1 MIGKKI
7 GTTQIFRDDGRSDA
21 VTVIQAGPCTVTQIK
36 TEDTDG
42 YVGVQLGY
50 DEVRRLNK
58 PEAGHL
64 RAAREERVKR
74 SEERDLPA
82 PSHSSLLSAH
92 SSNFR
97 FLREFGVDDVS
108 EVELGQQI
116 DVTLFEAGDLVDATA
131 RAKGRGFQ
139 GGVKRYNF
147 RGGPKTHGQSDRH
160 RAPGSIGAGTTPGKV
175 IKGLRM
181 AGHMGNHR
189 VTVRKLEV
197 VESDPDRNLLFIKGA
212 VPGARNSLVL
222 IKKSGT
228 RKRKLR

>member
-1 MIGKKI
+1 MPVHGIIGKKI
-7 GTTQIFRDDGRSDA
+7 GTTQMFREDGRADA
-21 VTVIQAGPCTVTQIK
+21 VTVIQAGPCTVTQVK

-50 DEVRRLNK
+50 EEAKSLNR
-58 PEAGHL
+58 PASGHL
-64 RAAREERVKR
+64 KNM
-74 SEERDLPA
+74 DK
-82 PSHSSLLSAH
+82 
-92 SSNFR
+92 NFR

-108 EVELGQQI
+108 EVELGQAI
-116 DVTLFEAGDLVDATA
+116 DVSLFNAGDLIDATA
-131 RAKGRGFQ
+131 DSKGRGFQ

-160 RAPGSIGAGTTPGKV
+160 RAPGSVGAGSTPGKV

-181 AGHMGNHR
+181 AGHMGSQR

-197 VESDPDRNLLFIKGA
+197 IEADTDRNLIFVKGA
-212 VPGARNSLVL
+212 VPGSRNSLVL
-222 IKKSGT
+222 LKRSGS

>member
-1 MIGKKI
+1 M
-7 GTTQIFRDDGRSDA
+7 FREDGRSDA
-21 VTVIQAGPCTVTQIK
+21 VTVIQVGPCTVTQIK

-50 DEVRRLNK
+50 DEVKRQRLNK
-58 PEAGHL
+58 PASGHL
-64 RAAREERVKR
+64 EPVGKSFRV
-74 SEERDLPA
+74 
-82 PSHSSLLSAH
+82 
-92 SSNFR
+92 
-97 FLREFGVDDVS
+97 LREFGVDDVS
-108 EVELGQQI
+108 EVELGQRI
-116 DVTLFEAGDLVDATA
+116 DADMFASGDLVDATA

-160 RAPGSIGAGTTPGKV
+160 RAPGSIGAGSTPGKV
-175 IKGLRM
+175 LKGMRM

-197 VESDPDRNLLFIKGA
+197 VEADAERNLVFVKGA

-222 IKKSGT
+222 LKRSGA
-228 RKRKLR
+228 RKRKLG

>member
-1 MIGKKI
+1 MPIHGIIGKKI
-7 GTTQIFRDDGRSDA
+7 GTTQMFREDGRSDA

-50 DEVRRLNK
+50 DEVKRQRLNK
-58 PEAGHL
+58 PETGHL
-64 RAAREERVKR
+64 RPVDKT
-74 SEERDLPA
+74 
-82 PSHSSLLSAH
+82 
-92 SSNFR
+92 FR
-97 FLREFGVDDVS
+97 TLREFGVDDVG

-116 DVTLFEAGDLVDATA
+116 DVALFSAGDLVDATA

-160 RAPGSIGAGTTPGKV
+160 RAPGSIGAGSTPGKV
-175 IKGLRM
+175 LKGMRM
-181 AGHMGNHR
+181 AGHMGNNR

-197 VESDPDRNLLFIKGA
+197 MEADADRNLIFVKGA

-222 IKKSGT
+222 LKRSGS
-228 RKRKLR
+228 RKRKLG

>member
-1 MIGKKI
+1 MLEVEMPVHGIIGKKI
-7 GTTQIFRDDGRSDA
+7 GTTQMFREDGRADA
-21 VTVIQAGPCTVTQIK
+21 VTVIQAGPCTVTQVK

-50 DEVRRLNK
+50 EEAKSLNR

-64 RAAREERVKR
+64 KGVDK
-74 SEERDLPA
+74 
-82 PSHSSLLSAH
+82 
-92 SSNFR
+92 NFQ

-108 EVELGQQI
+108 EVELGQAI
-116 DVTLFEAGDLVDATA
+116 DVSLFNAGDLIDATA
-131 RAKGRGFQ
+131 DSKGRGFQ

-160 RAPGSIGAGTTPGKV
+160 RAPGSVGAGSTPGKV

-181 AGHMGNHR
+181 AGHMGSQR

-197 VESDPDRNLLFIKGA
+197 IEADTDRNLIFIKGA
-212 VPGARNSLVL
+212 VPGSRNSLVL
-222 IKKSGT
+222 LKRSGS

>member
-1 MIGKKI
+1 M
-7 GTTQIFRDDGRSDA
+7 FREDGRSDA
-21 VTVIQAGPCTVTQIK
+21 VTVIQVGPCTVTQIK

-50 DEVRRLNK
+50 DEVKRQRLNR
-58 PEAGHL
+58 PASGHL
-64 RAAREERVKR
+64 EPVGKSFRV
-74 SEERDLPA
+74 
-82 PSHSSLLSAH
+82 
-92 SSNFR
+92 
-97 FLREFGVDDVS
+97 LREFGVDDVS
-108 EVELGQQI
+108 EVELGQRI
-116 DVTLFEAGDLVDATA
+116 DAAMFASGDLVDATA

-160 RAPGSIGAGTTPGKV
+160 RAPGSIGAGSTPGKV
-175 IKGLRM
+175 LKGMRM

-197 VESDPDRNLLFIKGA
+197 VEADAERNLIFVKGA

-222 IKKSGT
+222 LKRSGA
-228 RKRKLR
+228 RKRKLG

>member
-1 MIGKKI
+1 MPVHGIIGKKI
-7 GTTQIFRDDGRSDA
+7 GTTQMFREDGRADA
-21 VTVIQAGPCTVTQIK
+21 VTVIQAGPCTVTQVK

-50 DEVRRLNK
+50 EEAKSLNR

-64 RAAREERVKR
+64 KGVDK
-74 SEERDLPA
+74 
-82 PSHSSLLSAH
+82 
-92 SSNFR
+92 NFQ

-108 EVELGQQI
+108 EVELGQAI
-116 DVTLFEAGDLVDATA
+116 DVSLFSAGDLIDATA
-131 RAKGRGFQ
+131 DSKGRGFQ

-160 RAPGSIGAGTTPGKV
+160 RAPGSVGAGSTPGKV

-181 AGHMGNHR
+181 AGHMGSQR

-197 VESDPDRNLLFIKGA
+197 IEADTDRNLIFIKGA
-212 VPGARNSLVL
+212 VPGSRNSLVL
-222 IKKSGT
+222 LKRSGS

>member
-1 MIGKKI
+1 MPIHGIIGKKI
-7 GTTQIFRDDGRSDA
+7 GTTQMFREDGRSDA
-21 VTVIQAGPCTVTQIK
+21 VTVIQVGPCTVTQIK

-50 DEVRRLNK
+50 DEVKRQRLNK
-58 PEAGHL
+58 PASGHL
-64 RAAREERVKR
+64 EPVGKSFRV
-74 SEERDLPA
+74 
-82 PSHSSLLSAH
+82 
-92 SSNFR
+92 
-97 FLREFGVDDVS
+97 LREFGVDDVS
-108 EVELGQQI
+108 EVELGQRI
-116 DVTLFEAGDLVDATA
+116 DAAMFASGDLVDATA

-160 RAPGSIGAGTTPGKV
+160 RAPGSIGAGSTPGKV
-175 IKGLRM
+175 LKGMRM

-197 VESDPDRNLLFIKGA
+197 VEADAERNLIFIKGA

-222 IKKSGT
+222 LKRSGA
-228 RKRKLR
+228 RKRKLG